1 MSSFPIRSLC
11 TGAFALAI
19 AGAASAAPADEVKP
33 KAIVGAPDKGGD
45 AGLAKFCANAAP
57 AVQEARIAWQMKRL
71 GELDGQ
77 IKQRIADL
85 EKSEAAAREWVDK
98 RDALLK
104 AASDDVVAIYTKMQ
118 PEAAATQ
125 MNAMADSLAA
135 AILSKLKPKTASAIL
150 NEMEAARAG
159 KLAAIIAGAAAEDK
173 KS

>member
-1 MSSFPIRSLC
+1 MLRFHRLLLSAS
-11 TGAFALAI
+11 ALAWAI
-19 AGAASAAPADEVKP
+19 AAGTGDASADELRP
-33 KAIVGAPDKGGD
+33 KATAVATDRGGD
-45 AGLAKFCANAAP
+45 VSLAKFCANAAP

-77 IKQRIADL
+77 IRQRIGDL
-85 EKSEAAAREWVDK
+85 EKSEAAAREWVGK
-98 RDALLK
+98 REALLK

-125 MNAMADSLAA
+125 MNAMADVLAS

-150 NEMEAARAG
+150 NEMEAARAS
-159 KLAAIIAGAAAEDK
+159 KLTAIIAGAAADEK

>member
-1 MSSFPIRSLC
+1 MPWLCIRPLRIV
-11 TGAFALAI
+11 ALALAI
-19 AGAASAAPADEVKP
+19 ATGTAASVADEARP
-33 KAIVGAPDKGGD
+33 KAIVAAPGKSD
-45 AGLAKFCANAAP
+45 ASLAKFCANAAP

-71 GELDGQ
+71 GELDAQ
-77 IKQRIADL
+77 LKQRIADL
-85 EKSEAAAREWVDK
+85 EKSEAAAREWVDR

-118 PEAAATQ
+118 PEGAATQ

-150 NEMEAARAG
+150 NEMEAARAS

>member
-1 MSSFPIRSLC
+1 MSRFPIRPLRIV
-11 TGAFALAI
+11 AVALAI
-19 AGAASAAPADEVKP
+19 ATGTATSVADEAKP
-33 KAIVGAPDKGGD
+33 KAIVASPDKGGD
-45 AGLAKFCANAAP
+45 AGLTKFCANAAP

-77 IKQRIADL
+77 LKQRIADL

-98 RDALLK
+98 RDALLR
-104 AASDDVVAIYTKMQ
+104 AASDDIVAIYTKMQ

-135 AILSKLKPKTASAIL
+135 AILSKLRPKTASAIL
-150 NEMEAARAG
+150 NEMEAARAS